1 MGGGGNKRELGEI
14 SGEMQDII
22 KVLALLGML
31 ASQVLRTLIKVN

>member
-1 MGGGGNKRELGEI
+1 MGGGGNERELGET